1 MRVVDL
7 DVAMAEFDRT
17 EDEKQK
23 WLESRPICSI
33 CGERIQ
39 ETSALLLD
47 GEWICDRCVME
58 HTEWIEE

>member
-1 MRVVDL
+1 MMTF
-7 DVAMAEFDRT
+7 DVATTEFNRV

-47 GEWICDRCVME
+47 GEWICDRCVRE
-58 HTEWIEE
+58 HTTWIEE

>member
-1 MRVVDL
+1 MMTF
-7 DVAMAEFDRT
+7 DVATTEFNRV

-47 GEWICDRCVME
+47 GEWICDKCVRE
-58 HTEWIEE
+58 NTEWIEE

>member
-1 MRVVDL
+1 MMTF
-7 DVAMAEFDRT
+7 DVATTEFNRV

-47 GEWICDRCVME
+47 GEWICDKCVRE
-58 HTEWIEE
+58 NTNWIEE